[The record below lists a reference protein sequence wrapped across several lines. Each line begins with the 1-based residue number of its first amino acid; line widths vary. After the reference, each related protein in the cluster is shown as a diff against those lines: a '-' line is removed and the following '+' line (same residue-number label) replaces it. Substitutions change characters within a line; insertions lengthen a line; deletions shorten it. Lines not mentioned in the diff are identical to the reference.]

1 MPPASSITPVSRT
14 RLPALAL
21 LSACVAA
28 AVHGAAPA
36 PPTVVE
42 EVPFITTPDHVTV
55 AMLEMAS
62 VGPGDHV
69 IDLGSGDGRIVIT
82 AARRFGARGL
92 GVEIVPDLV
101 ERSIAN
107 ARLAGV
113 SERAAFR
120 TQDLFDTDL
129 APASV
134 VTMYL
139 LPEVNL
145 ALRPRLLALAPGTRI
160 VSHDWDLG
168 DWRPDRTLTL
178 AVPEKSIGLEKLS
191 RLHLWTVPAR
201 LDGLWCGAGG
211 MALQVTQQ
219 FQAVAMELAQG
230 NERRSFSGRIDGRSL
245 NAWGAAGAGWS
256 ARADGDVLRST
267 QVTQVTQ
274 VNQATQVPGLA
285 GQGLRRAGGATCP
298 ARR

>member
-1 MPPASSITPVSRT
+1 MLRSRP
-14 RLPALAL
+14 LLLAL
-21 LSACVAA
+21 LCTCIPAA
-28 AVHGAAPA
+28 AHGAAPA
-36 PPTVVE
+36 PAPVVE

-55 AMLEMAS
+55 AMLELAG
-62 VGPGDHV
+62 VGPRDHV

-92 GVEIVPDLV
+92 GVEIVPELV
-101 ERSIAN
+101 ARSVAN

-113 SERAAFR
+113 GDRASFR
-120 TQDLFDTDL
+120 TQDLFKTDL
-129 APASV
+129 SPATV

-178 AVPEKSIGLEKLS
+178 AVPQKTIGLEKAS

-211 MALQVTQQ
+211 LALQITQQ
-219 FQAVAMELAQG
+219 FQFVTMDIAQG
-230 NERRSFSGRIDGRSL
+230 NERRSYGGRIDGRIL
-245 NAWGAAGAGWS
+245 RAWGAAGAYWS
-256 ARADGDVLRST
+256 ARADD
-267 QVTQVTQ
+267 
-274 VNQATQVPGLA
+274 A
-285 GQGLRRAGGATCP
+285 GLRIIQTAKVAGLTNQSLRRIEGATCP
-298 ARR
+298 SRP

>member
-1 MPPASSITPVSRT
+1 ML
-14 RLPALAL
+14 RLRSVPLVL
-21 LSACVAA
+21 WSLCVAA
-28 AVHGAAPA
+28 LAHGAALAPA
-36 PPTVVE
+36 AVVE

-55 AMLEMAS
+55 AMLELAG
-62 VGPGDHV
+62 VGPRDHV

-92 GVEIVPDLV
+92 GVEIVPELV

-113 SERAAFR
+113 SDRAAFR
-120 TQDLFDTDL
+120 TQDLFETDL
-129 APASV
+129 APATV

-168 DWRPDRTLTL
+168 DWRPDRTITL
-178 AVPEKSIGLEKLS
+178 AVPQKTIGLEKTS

-211 MALQVTQQ
+211 MALQITQQ
-219 FQAVAMELAQG
+219 FQAVALELAQG
-230 NERRSFSGRIDGRSL
+230 QERRSFSGRVDGRAL
-245 NAWGAAGAGWS
+245 QAWGAAGARWT
-256 ARADGDVLRST
+256 ARADGGGLRIT
-267 QVTQVTQ
+267 
-274 VNQATQVPGLA
+274 QATKLPGLA
-285 GQGLRRAGGATCP
+285 QQGLRRAEGVVCP
-298 ARR
+298 TSSTRRTRP

>member
-1 MPPASSITPVSRT
+1 MLRSRP
-14 RLPALAL
+14 LLLAL
-21 LSACVAA
+21 LCVCSAVA
-28 AVHGAAPA
+28 VQGATRAPA
-36 PPTVVE
+36 PVVE

-55 AMLEMAS
+55 AMLELAG
-62 VGPGDHV
+62 VGPRDHV
-69 IDLGSGDGRIVIT
+69 IDLGSGDGRIVII

-101 ERSIAN
+101 ARSVVN

-113 SERAAFR
+113 SDRASFR
-120 TQDLFDTDL
+120 TQDLFETDL
-129 APASV
+129 SPATV

-178 AVPEKSIGLEKLS
+178 AVPQKTIGLEKAS

-211 MALQVTQQ
+211 LALQITQQ
-219 FQAVAMELAQG
+219 FQFVMMDIAQG
-230 NERRSFSGRIDGRSL
+230 NERRSYGGRIDGRIL
-245 NAWGAAGAGWS
+245 RAWGSAGAYWS
-256 ARADGDVLRST
+256 ARADD
-267 QVTQVTQ
+267 
-274 VNQATQVPGLA
+274 A
-285 GQGLRRAGGATCP
+285 GLRITQAAKASGLTNQTLRRLEGATCP
-298 ARR
+298 ARP